1 MAVFSQKLKNFQ
13 INNNKTLSIK
23 TGRGYGTSSYILEGI
38 TADENNIFTANS
50 AEKNEV
56 EEVKLKKLKK
66 YVITGLSIKEDIDSS
81 VVAETDTD
89 RQEVLSNLIQRLV
102 KEKKKTQT
110 MNLESTMRKC
120 LKKCFLLKRKPNLKY
135 HQ

>member
-38 TADENNIFTANS
+38 TVDENNIFTANS

-66 YVITGLSIKEDIDSS
+66 YVITGLSIKEDINSS

-89 RQEVLSNLIQRLV
+89 RQEVLSNLIQ
-102 KEKKKTQT
+102 K
-110 MNLESTMRKC
+110 
-120 LKKCFLLKRKPNLKY
+120 
-135 HQ
+135 

>member
-38 TADENNIFTANS
+38 TVDENNIFTANS

-56 EEVKLKKLKK
+56 EEVKLKK

-89 RQEVLSNLIQRLV
+89 RQEVLSNLIQ
-102 KEKKKTQT
+102 K
-110 MNLESTMRKC
+110 
-120 LKKCFLLKRKPNLKY
+120 
-135 HQ
+135 